1 MNPSRVSGL
10 ALGLYIVLVTDGSVC
25 AEMEPIAT
33 PLPEI
38 LKAYRQDYLFQ
49 EFGMV
54 DLPFMQPALVERFK
68 GQAACT

>member
-1 MNPSRVSGL
+1 
-10 ALGLYIVLVTDGSVC
+10 
-25 AEMEPIAT
+25 MEPIAT

-54 DLPFMQPALVERFK
+54 DLPFMQPALIERFK